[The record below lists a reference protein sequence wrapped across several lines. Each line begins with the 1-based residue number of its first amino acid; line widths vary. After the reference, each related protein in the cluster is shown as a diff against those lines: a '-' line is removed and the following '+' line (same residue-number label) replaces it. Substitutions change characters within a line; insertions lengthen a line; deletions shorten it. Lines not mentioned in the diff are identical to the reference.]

1 MEKIYSFW
9 VENNHQSHASL
20 AAKQIG
26 FWMWNTQKSELV
38 ARKKVQ
44 CCENIST
51 GVVQPIL
58 LPNKQ
63 KETTRILQ
71 PGDLMPLQQKQ
82 RNIKTLT
89 LDVFKFDR

>member
-1 MEKIYSFW
+1 MQVW
-9 VENNHQSHASL
+9 QQSKL
-20 AAKQIG
+20 DFG
-26 FWMWNTQKSELV
+26 
-38 ARKKVQ
+38 
-44 CCENIST
+44 CEIHKNLSWWQERRCNVVKTST

-82 RNIKTLT
+82 RNIKTLS
-89 LDVFKFDR
+89 LDVFKFER

>member
-1 MEKIYSFW
+1 MEEIYSFW

-44 CCENIST
+44 CSENKYRCSLTNST
-51 GVVQPIL
+51 
-58 LPNKQ
+58 PNKQ

-82 RNIKTLT
+82 RNIKTLS
-89 LDVFKFDR
+89 LDVFKFER